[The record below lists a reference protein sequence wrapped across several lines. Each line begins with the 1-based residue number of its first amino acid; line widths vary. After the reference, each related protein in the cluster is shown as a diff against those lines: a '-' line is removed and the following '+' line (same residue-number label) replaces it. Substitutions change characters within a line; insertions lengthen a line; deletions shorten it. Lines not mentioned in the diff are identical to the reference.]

1 MKTQQTAILRLE
13 NCGEPMG
20 KTLARAGAPKWARIR
35 KGFCEW
41 AAVFGVVATMST
53 LTAATIVL
61 IVSTLAGA
69 M

>member
-1 MKTQQTAILRLE
+1 MKTQQTPIQRLE
-13 NCGEPMG
+13 NCGELMG

-35 KGFCEW
+35 KGLCGW
-41 AAVFGVVATMST
+41 VAVFGVFATMST
-53 LTAATIVL
+53 LTAAIVVL